1 MLTHRTAAAS
11 AESEIPRT
19 ESLSSVE
26 KDPKADLQD
35 EKEKVDVESLVV
47 SVEDVDDTVIK
58 KDEEVAIEVCNFA
71 DFSDASKL
79 TFVMPLAHRSS
90 HPRITLT
97 SWCSRSGRSSW
108 ASACPRSRRFS
119 RPSTPSNPRLPPSR
133 SFSA

>member
-1 MLTHRTAAAS
+1 MPGLYLLATMLTHRTAAAS

-58 KDEEVAIEVCNFA
+58 KDEDVAVEV
-71 DFSDASKL
+71 
-79 TFVMPLAHRSS
+79 RS
-90 HPRITLT
+90 
-97 SWCSRSGRSSW
+97 
-108 ASACPRSRRFS
+108 
-119 RPSTPSNPRLPPSR
+119 
-133 SFSA
+133 